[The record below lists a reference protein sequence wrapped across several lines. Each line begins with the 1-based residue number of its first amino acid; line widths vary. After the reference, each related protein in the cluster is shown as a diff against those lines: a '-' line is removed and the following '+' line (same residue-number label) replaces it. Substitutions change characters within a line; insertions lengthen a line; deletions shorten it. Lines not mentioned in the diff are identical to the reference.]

1 MLVCIYLLANIKKI
15 ANRRTLHSNLYIQ
28 HFDFHA
34 VLGVLMTDYEYIL
47 VEGQEIITITLNRP
61 EIHNPFD
68 DKMIAELRFC
78 FQDIQSNEHARVVII
93 TGAGKSFCAGADL
106 NWMKRMGQHSFQKNM
121 DDASELS
128 KMFQA
133 LEDIEVPVIARVNGA
148 ALGGGAGLACAC
160 DFVIASEKAKIG
172 FSEVKLGLLPGVISP
187 YVIDRIGSRRAIQ
200 LFTTGE
206 RVKAKMARKLGL
218 FDDVV
223 EPEDLDKVI
232 DGLAKQIMTGGPQ
245 AVKECKRLAKVG
257 SQMERA
263 EFKKY
268 CVKAIAKIRASDE
281 GKEGVGAFLEK
292 REPAWRDKA

>member
-1 MLVCIYLLANIKKI
+1 
-15 ANRRTLHSNLYIQ
+15 
-28 HFDFHA
+28 
-34 VLGVLMTDYEYIL
+34 MTDYEYIL
-47 VEGQEIITITLNRP
+47 VDGQEIVTVTLNRP

-68 DKMIAELRFC
+68 DKMIAELTSGFK
-78 FQDIQSNEHARVVII
+78 DIQSKPDIRVLII

-106 NWMKRMGQHSFQKNM
+106 NWMKRMGQYSFQRNM

-133 LEDIEVPVIARVNGA
+133 LEDIEVPVIARVNGT

-160 DFVIASEKAKIG
+160 DFVIASEKARIG

-187 YVIDRIGSRRAIQ
+187 YVIDRIGSRRAVQ

-206 RVKAKMARKLGL
+206 RLKAKMARKLGL

-223 EPEDLDKVI
+223 EPDDLDKVI
-232 DGLAKQIMTGGPQ
+232 EGLVKQIMTGGPQ
-245 AVKECKRLAKVG
+245 AVKECKRLARTG
-257 SQMERA
+257 AHMERT

-268 CVKAIAKIRASDE
+268 CIKAIAKIRASDE

-292 REPAWRDKA
+292 RKPAWRDKA